1 MPWPFALG
9 TDFLYIQGHPSFLPS
24 LFSSVK
30 AGAVKLWHRLL
41 KSCGDPY
48 DPRSPDFGCLWQSL
62 TAARCPEW
70 CRFSPRWQ
78 DKPLWHGE
86 CRDNTLTN
94 VGSEHFRHFG
104 IQVPQKCTKKE
115 FVVGISR
122 KSYFQLHSSNLLWNI
137 RPFAIFQPLIVPTLI
152 FPLLVIGSWVML
164 QLSVLRATYE
174 KKGDLLATLILVYLQ
189 KDHPPRGYLGKAMTS
204 FLNKNCWCLRNP
216 AKNIGCIK
224 PCT

>member
-1 MPWPFALG
+1 
-9 TDFLYIQGHPSFLPS
+9 
-24 LFSSVK
+24 
-30 AGAVKLWHRLL
+30 LWDRLL

-86 CRDNTLTN
+86 CRDNTLKN
-94 VGSEHFRHFG
+94 VGSEHSRHFG
-104 IQVPQKCTKKE
+104 IQVPQKCTKKG

-122 KSYFQLHSSNLLWNI
+122 KSNSQLHSSNLLWNI
-137 RPFAIFQPLIVPTLI
+137 RPFAIFQPWIVPTLI
-152 FPLLVIGSWVML
+152 IPLLVIGSWVML
-164 QLSVLRATYE
+164 ELSVLRATYE
-174 KKGDLLATLILVYLQ
+174 KKRRSTSHLDLAISTKRSSQRI
-189 KDHPPRGYLGKAMTS
+189 PRGYLGKAMTS
-204 FLNKNCWCLRNP
+204 LNKNCWCFRNP
-216 AKNIGCIK
+216 AKNMGCIK

>member
-1 MPWPFALG
+1 MPFCTWYRFFCTSRDIRG
-9 TDFLYIQGHPSFLPS
+9 ILPR
-24 LFSSVK
+24 LFSRVK
-30 AGAVKLWHRLL
+30 AAGGEVVGLRKLLNPA
-41 KSCGDPY
+41 SGDPY
-48 DPRSPDFGCLWQSL
+48 NDPRSPDFGCLWQSL

-122 KSYFQLHSSNLLWNI
+122 KSNSQLHSSNLLWNI
-137 RPFAIFQPLIVPTLI
+137 RPFQF
-152 FPLLVIGSWVML
+152 SSHW
-164 QLSVLRATYE
+164 
-174 KKGDLLATLILVYLQ
+174 
-189 KDHPPRGYLGKAMTS
+189 
-204 FLNKNCWCLRNP
+204 
-216 AKNIGCIK
+216 
-224 PCT
+224 